1 MLIILYPK
9 RIMFDKTK
17 AIILKK
23 TVLAGNGVI
32 VKMYTQEFGIR
43 SYFGRVSKK
52 NKNLYLPL
60 SVVNITAYNNPKKNI
75 QNIKDYELDVP
86 LRSIYQ
92 DIYKSNILLF
102 LNEILNQVIKEE
114 EQNLAKFKFIENSLM
129 RLENENLSMDFHL
142 VFLMQLTQ
150 FLGFE
155 PQLDSE
161 QTYFDMEEGE
171 LTNVIPVHSN
181 FLDEKESILFK
192 SLYETA
198 FGIKQATNFDNK
210 SRKRVLQILVTY
222 YKYHTDMRDL
232 KSLQVLETIFN

>member
-171 LTNVIPVHSN
+171 LTNIIPVHSN